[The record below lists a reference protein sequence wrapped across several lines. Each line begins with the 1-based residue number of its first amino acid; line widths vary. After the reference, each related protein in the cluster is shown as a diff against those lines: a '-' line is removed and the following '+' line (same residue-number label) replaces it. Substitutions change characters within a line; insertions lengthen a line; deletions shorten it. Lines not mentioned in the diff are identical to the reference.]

1 MRPAS
6 WTVGPVSAGGAGGVD
21 AGTWWNARV
30 TGPGATNVTVRR
42 VASNLGSDASF
53 TGALG
58 PEPRLYAV
66 TCGAPAGSLSGVRK
80 ITLTRYWLVV
90 GSGIAR
96 DCQSRLV
103 SSKVR
108 DSWTSLASLGVTAP
122 GSGGGGA
129 NWAVPCSWS
138 ACMA

>member
-1 MRPAS
+1 MVPARS
-6 WTVGPVSAGGAGGVD
+6 TVWPVTAGGAGAVD

-80 ITLTRYWLVV
+80 ITLTHYCLAVPH
-90 GSGIAR
+90 GIAKDGHTR
-96 DCQSRLV
+96 PIS
-103 SSKVR
+103 
-108 DSWTSLASLGVTAP
+108 
-122 GSGGGGA
+122 
-129 NWAVPCSWS
+129 
-138 ACMA
+138 

>member
-1 MRPAS
+1 MMPAS
-6 WTVGPVSAGGAGGVD
+6 STVWPVTAGGAGAVD

-66 TCGAPAGSLSGVRK
+66 TCGAPAGSLSGVRTM
-80 ITLTRYWLVV
+80 TLTRYWLV
-90 GSGIAR
+90 
-96 DCQSRLV
+96 
-103 SSKVR
+103 
-108 DSWTSLASLGVTAP
+108 
-122 GSGGGGA
+122 GGA
-129 NWAVPCSWS
+129 CRARAGRRRRLCW
-138 ACMA
+138 

>member
-1 MRPAS
+1 MMPAS
-6 WTVGPVSAGGAGGVD
+6 STVWPVTAGGAGAVD

-90 GSGIAR
+90 RSGIAR
-96 DCQSRLV
+96 DRQSRLI
-103 SSKVR
+103 SSKAGDSCTPVPALGCPPPRRR
-108 DSWTSLASLGVTAP
+108 DGLAS
-122 GSGGGGA
+122 
-129 NWAVPCSWS
+129 C
-138 ACMA
+138 